1 MTKRET
7 DPRLTD
13 PSVDR
18 SLTGMEALADA
29 WGVEV
34 SLPGMVTNIVSPM
47 RLNKNVP
54 NEVREDFIARM
65 ENMSIHAAAVKAIEW
80 FHLDPDAMSANS
92 DEEQQQR
99 TELKSVLR
107 VRMISLAHEKRIS
120 HPVAFVLTQV
130 KLEGSPVL

>member
-1 MTKRET
+1 MTRRET

-18 SLTGMEALADA
+18 SLPGMEALADA

-65 ENMSIHAAAVKAIEW
+65 ERQIDAIVKQAFIEGAYRGCTGAFDAVRAGY
-80 FHLDPDAMSANS
+80 DPISGS
-92 DEEQQQR
+92 HREER
-99 TELKSVLR
+99 NR
-107 VRMISLAHEKRIS
+107 
-120 HPVAFVLTQV
+120 
-130 KLEGSPVL
+130 